1 MNDFLSRF
9 LCTNN
14 ILKQQ
19 GWYCDTKLHQYNK
32 SEILSETNEIQSS
45 SKRTQHINIRLHFI
59 NYHII
64 LKELNVK
71 QFYTDDMLA
80 DFPSKHLKVINF
92 NIFKNKIMGINK

>member
-1 MNDFLSRF
+1 MVAVNDFLSRF

-19 GWYCDTKLHQYNK
+19 GWYCDTTLHQYNK

-45 SKRTQHINIRLHFI
+45 SKRTQHINIRLYFI

-80 DFPSKHLKVINF
+80 DFPRKPLQ
-92 NIFKNKIMGINK
+92 